1 MVRNRIVV
9 GATGTDEP
17 VRRTARR
24 LRDEGHEVVFVGGG
38 QTPEQLVAT
47 CVAEDA
53 ARIVVDTDDAG
64 LAAIRRVAQA
74 QGEDAPIVERAV

>member
-1 MVRNRIVV
+1 MVRDRIVV
-9 GATGTDEP
+9 GSTGPDES
-17 VRRTARR
+17 VRQVARR

-64 LAAIRRVAQA
+64 LAAIRSVAQA
-74 QGEDAPIVERAV
+74 QGEDAPVVDPAV